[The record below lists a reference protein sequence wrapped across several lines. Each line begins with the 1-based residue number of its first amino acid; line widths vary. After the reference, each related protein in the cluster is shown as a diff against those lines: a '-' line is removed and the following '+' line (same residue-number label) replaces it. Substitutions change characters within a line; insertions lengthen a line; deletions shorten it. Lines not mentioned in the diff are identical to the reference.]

1 MILLTVFWAEAEDLY
16 RMNLISQHAQVHGL
30 AEDCRFLPQIVH
42 SYPAN
47 SRLSILEL
55 SFAAIAGFVAIL
67 QILKH
72 LVVLRLR
79 PKITYCRVVKTNY
92 AIYS

>member
-1 MILLTVFWAEAEDLY
+1 
-16 RMNLISQHAQVHGL
+16 MNMFFDHAQVHGL

-55 SFAAIAGFVAIL
+55 SFAAIACFVAIP
-67 QILKH
+67 QILTD
-72 LVVLRLR
+72 LVVLRLQ
-79 PKITYCRVVKTNY
+79 PKITYCGAVKTNR

>member
-1 MILLTVFWAEAEDLY
+1 MILLTVFWAEREDLY
-16 RMNLISQHAQVHGL
+16 RMSMISEHAQVHGL
-30 AEDCRFLPQIVH
+30 PEDCQSLPQIVH

-47 SRLSILEL
+47 SSLSILEL

-67 QILKH
+67 QILTD
-72 LVVLRLR
+72 LVVLRLQ
-79 PKITYCRVVKTNY
+79 PKITYCRSVETNY